1 MSKLRQR
8 QRNIHTKRGHK
19 DKAGIHTVCAWSE
32 WEWSMQSRLSRGPTA
47 RIVSGFHCICF
58 APGENS
64 LWGGS
69 FLCSWESQMDQME
82 GMKTVEP
89 HLLPFP
95 SDPVPA
101 LWNRKPAPW
110 FFPPEKGLDAPPVF
124 FRGGWL
130 GGCRWAFTK
139 RNVCKSILW
148 INIKQNKVI
157 EKNISEER
165 SSHTQLSR
173 EKKGGADCVF
183 PAAIHCAPAG
193 HAPRSVSVPMIL
205 QSGPTTAEALR
216 RLRWRGSHMDLADG
230 LETGSPF
237 LHLHSP
243 DLALSRGGS
252 LCCSSSPLSE
262 SALICSSFSLQGD
275 LYWFYIWVA
284 HVLPR
289 SLRSFPVH
297 YMNLLHQTVFS
308 CLGIWL
314 HLILKN

>member
-19 DKAGIHTVCAWSE
+19 DKAGIHTVCAWSD

-173 EKKGGADCVF
+173 EKKEGLIVF
-183 PAAIHCAPAG
+183 
-193 HAPRSVSVPMIL
+193 
-205 QSGPTTAEALR
+205 
-216 RLRWRGSHMDLADG
+216 
-230 LETGSPF
+230 
-237 LHLHSP
+237 
-243 DLALSRGGS
+243 
-252 LCCSSSPLSE
+252 SPLQYI
-262 SALICSSFSLQGD
+262 ALPPGTLRGVCLCLWSCSPVPLLLRHCGD
-275 LYWFYIWVA
+275 WGDGDRTW
-284 HVLPR
+284 
-289 SLRSFPVH
+289 
-297 YMNLLHQTVFS
+297 
-308 CLGIWL
+308 IWL
-314 HLILKN
+314 MGWRRAHPFSTYIPQI